1 MHKTWVYRLNY
12 IQLIQN
18 LANVLRKTRKFNPII
33 KFFNNSIR
41 NVTLTKSYNKFN
53 LVVHN

>member
-1 MHKTWVYRLNY
+1 MHKTWVYKLNN

-18 LANVLRKTRKFNPII
+18 LANVLRKTRKFNPTVE
-33 KFFNNSIR
+33 FFNNSIR

>member
-18 LANVLRKTRKFNPII
+18 LANVLRKTRKFNPTEE
-33 KFFNNSIR
+33 FFNNSIR

>member
-1 MHKTWVYRLNY
+1 MHKTWVYRLNN

-18 LANVLRKTRKFNPII
+18 LANVLRKTRKFNPTIE
-33 KFFNNSIR
+33 FFNNSIKS
-41 NVTLTKSYNKFN
+41 VTLAKSYNKFN

>member
-1 MHKTWVYRLNY
+1 MHKTWVYRLNN

-18 LANVLRKTRKFNPII
+18 LANVLRKTRKFNPTIE
-33 KFFNNSIR
+33 FFNNSIGS
-41 NVTLTKSYNKFN
+41 VTLTKSYNKFN

>member
-1 MHKTWVYRLNY
+1 MHKTWVYRLNN

-18 LANVLRKTRKFNPII
+18 LANVLRKTRKFNPTIE
-33 KFFNNSIR
+33 FFNNSIR
-41 NVTLTKSYNKFN
+41 SVTLTKSYNKFN

>member
-1 MHKTWVYRLNY
+1 MHKTWVYRLNN

-18 LANVLRKTRKFNPII
+18 LTNILRKTRKFNPTVE
-33 KFFNNSIR
+33 FFNNSIR

>member
-1 MHKTWVYRLNY
+1 MHKTWVYRLNN

-18 LANVLRKTRKFNPII
+18 LTNVLRKTRKFNPTVE
-33 KFFNNSIR
+33 FFNNSIR

>member
-1 MHKTWVYRLNY
+1 MHKTWVYRLNN

-18 LANVLRKTRKFNPII
+18 LANVLRKTRKFNPTVE
-33 KFFNNSIR
+33 FFNNSIR

-53 LVVHN
+53 FVVHN

>member
-1 MHKTWVYRLNY
+1 MHKTWVYRLNN

>member
-1 MHKTWVYRLNY
+1 MHKTWVYRLNN

-33 KFFNNSIR
+33 KIFNNSIR

>member
-1 MHKTWVYRLNY
+1 MHKTWVYRLNN

-18 LANVLRKTRKFNPII
+18 LTNVLRKTRKFNPTVE
-33 KFFNNSIR
+33 FFNNSIR

-53 LVVHN
+53 LVVHD